1 MAARSIFLCLVLSN
15 KSCDAIP
22 FIFSVSNA
30 LGGVLNITH
39 VNRVH
44 MGTYTCEG
52 GILGLPRP
60 AFSYQYRIGAHLG
73 TYTSEGRHIRPTP
86 RPAFSY

>member
-1 MAARSIFLCLVLSN
+1 MAARSMYIFALLFLPNLVRLSL
-15 KSCDAIP
+15 

-52 GILGLPRP
+52 RTLGLP
-60 AFSYQYRIGAHLG
+60 LG
-73 TYTSEGRHIRPTP
+73 LPFHI
-86 RPAFSY
+86 SSV